1 MFSYKTSVHL
11 RDTDATGV
19 LYFAEQFKMALEA
32 FEAYLKMAGLP
43 LGQIIQTSQFLMPI
57 VHATADYMAP
67 LRVGDNLEIFPK
79 LERLGTSSFTVSYRF
94 QKGKDEVGKVSLV
107 HVTVSKET
115 LKSIPLPQELHS
127 LLQNLGK

>member
-19 LYFAEQFKMALEA
+19 LFFAEQFKMALEA
-32 FEAYLKMAGLP
+32 FEAYLKSAGLP
-43 LGQIIQTSQFLMPI
+43 LGKIIQTTHFLMPI
-57 VHATADYMAP
+57 AHAEADYMAP

-79 LERLGTSSFTVSYRF
+79 LERLGTSSFTISYRF
-94 QKGKDEVGKVSLV
+94 QKGKDEVGNVSLV

-115 LKSIPLPQELHS
+115 LKSISIPEELHS
-127 LLQNLGK
+127 LLQGIGK

>member
-32 FEAYLKMAGLP
+32 FEAYLKSADLP
-43 LGQIIQTSQFLMPI
+43 LGKILDTTHFLMPI
-57 VHATADYMAP
+57 VHAKGDYMAP
-67 LRVGDNLEIFPK
+67 LRVGDNLEIFPR
-79 LERLGTSSFTVSYRF
+79 LERFGTSSFTIHYRF

-107 HVTVSKET
+107 HATVSKET
-115 LKSIPLPQELHS
+115 FKSIPIPEELHT
-127 LLQNLGK
+127 LLRNLDK